1 MALRA
6 RCGKWHFRFKF
17 NGKEYAET
25 TGLADTEENRTEAQQ
40 CEFDYR
46 RALKDGAS
54 PTQEIVICQFD
65 DAVKKFLA
73 WAKAKFREHPSSF
86 RRIKTSLA
94 SALQFFKADCVS
106 LIDPG
111 RIDDYASW
119 RVTEHDVRDIT
130 IRHDLH
136 ALSSFFQYAIRKHWT
151 KKNPIDEV
159 EIPSDADAVRMHVLT
174 PIEEMEYFN
183 RAQKFPNLHDVCRL
197 MVNQGMRPEEVTVLA
212 KEDIDLDRGLI
223 HIRKGKSTASKR
235 VLDMTTESRAI
246 LLRRMEGE
254 SPWIFPSKRRHGK
267 PIGRINSAHDSL
279 VAEAAKEGV
288 TINFVP
294 YDLRHTFATRVAQEN
309 IDLPTLA
316 ALLGHASIRMVQK
329 YVHPTA
335 GHKKAAMARYDQ
347 SIMTAEKESSRES
360 LENRNSTVGAEGLSM
375 PTDSKVL
382 GL

>member
-1 MALRA
+1 
-6 RCGKWHFRFKF
+6 
-17 NGKEYAET
+17 
-25 TGLADTEENRTEAQQ
+25 
-40 CEFDYR
+40 
-46 RALKDGAS
+46 
-54 PTQEIVICQFD
+54 VVCQFD
-65 DAVKKFLA
+65 DAVEKFLV
-73 WAKAKFREHPSSF
+73 WAKAKYREHPSSF

-94 SALQFFKADCVS
+94 SALQFFSEYCVN

-111 RIDDYASW
+111 RIDDYTSW

-136 ALSSFFQYAIRKHWT
+136 ALSSFFQYSIRKHWT

-159 EIPSDADAVRMHVLT
+159 EIPSDADAVRLHVLT
-174 PIEEMEYFN
+174 AAEETDYFN
-183 RAQKFPNLHDVCRL
+183 RARKFPNLHDVGRL
-197 MVNQGMRPEEVTVLA
+197 IVNQGMRPEEVTALA

-223 HIRKGKSTASKR
+223 HIRKGKSTAAKR
-235 VLDMTTESRAI
+235 ELDMTTESRAI
-246 LLRRMEGE
+246 LKRRMEGD

-279 VAEAAKEGV
+279 VAEAAREGV
-288 TINFVP
+288 TIGFVP

-329 YVHPTA
+329 YIHPTA
-335 GHKKAAMARYDQ
+335 DHKKAAMARYDQ
-347 SIMTAEKESSRES
+347 SIMTAEAKENSRRVSMDTRNLTAGAQALPES
-360 LENRNSTVGAEGLSM
+360 A
-375 PTDSKVL
+375 DSKML